1 MENRVL
7 KLKPLKEGNELSA
20 FVNIIY
26 NELFNQI
33 DNLKNEL
40 KEEKEPLHYIVI
52 NAKLE
57 EARNAFKCIEN
68 IIENCTEYIEVV
80 KK

>member
-1 MENRVL
+1 MIENKEL

-20 FVNIIY
+20 FVNTIY

-33 DNLKNEL
+33 DNLNNLL

-68 IIENCTEYIEVV
+68 VIESCTEYKEVG
-80 KK
+80 K